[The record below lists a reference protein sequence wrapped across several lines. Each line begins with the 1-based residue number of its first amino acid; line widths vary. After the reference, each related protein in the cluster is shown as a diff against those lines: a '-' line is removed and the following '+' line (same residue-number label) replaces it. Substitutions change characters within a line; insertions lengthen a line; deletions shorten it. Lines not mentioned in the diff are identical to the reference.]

1 MEMDIKCLEC
11 GRGTRKFELGDI
23 FYLPEN
29 VSETLIVKNGI
40 TCPKCKKDIS
50 DEKCIVK
57 TNELLMRL
65 ATANICLSVGDV
77 PSHLQGAFPVKKKD
91 YDLVKDNC
99 QARLKMADI
108 VKGTKI

>member
-1 MEMDIKCLEC
+1 MEIDIKCSEC
-11 GRGTRKFELGDI
+11 GKGTRKVELGDI

-29 VSETLIVKNGI
+29 ASDSLIVKNHI
-40 TCPKCKKDIS
+40 TCPKCKNDIS

-65 ATANICLSVGDV
+65 ATANICLSLDDV
-77 PSHLQGAFPVKKKD
+77 PKHLQGAYPLRKRD

-99 QARLKMADI
+99 QARLKMADRF
-108 VKGTKI
+108 